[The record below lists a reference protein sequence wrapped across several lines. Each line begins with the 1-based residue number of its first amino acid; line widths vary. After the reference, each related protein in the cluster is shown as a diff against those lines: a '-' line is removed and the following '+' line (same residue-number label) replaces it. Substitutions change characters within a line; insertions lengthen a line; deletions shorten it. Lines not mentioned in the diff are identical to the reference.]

1 VFILRRGH
9 FDGKSPPG
17 SPELK
22 INVVKNPFNTTPILS
37 KRKNNHGKNI
47 KK

>member
-1 VFILRRGH
+1 MEN
-9 FDGKSPPG
+9 SPPG

-22 INVVKNPFNTTPILS
+22 INVVKRNPLNTTPILS